1 MTDKP
6 RINEN
11 AVKRKLH
18 PSSGIA
24 VDIEYIE
31 KTLTKTWSLNRMEAS
46 RYAKQMRD
54 NTYVWLTDLVQ
65 EVKELREVKC
75 EAESLIQQKDAEIAE
90 LKRLAKFWESQYSDA
105 STHGDET
112 EERLNA
118 EIARLT
124 DLLQGKGDTP

>member
-46 RYAKQMRD
+46 RYTKRMRD

-75 EAESLIQQKDAEIAE
+75 EAESLIQQKDAEI
-90 LKRLAKFWESQYSDA
+90 
-105 STHGDET
+105 
-112 EERLNA
+112 ERLKKSI
-118 EIARLT
+118 EGLRLIT
-124 DLLQGKGDTP
+124 ERSTRVQPEHTSFLRDKGDNL